1 MSFTVRMCTFN
12 VFTFKSVQGSKK
24 SLYLTYVPENIHCG
38 LFEESQFL
46 PSYVGMWS
54 TVCSF
59 YTKCPVHT
67 TTTNRY
73 VLYSNH
79 ALQLWCE
86 SSPQQ
91 WRQQQFVHGHNIR
104 PTLSDAVNTQSQLAT
119 HQNNDSKKS
128 TNQFLSISLLIW
140 GVPNSAPAS
149 LWAFHLI
156 LYDHDQQ
163 LAPERISS

>member
-1 MSFTVRMCTFN
+1 MSFTVRMCTFS
-12 VFTFKSVQGSKK
+12 VFMFKSVQGSKK
-24 SLYLTYVPENIHCG
+24 SLYLTYVPENIYCG

-79 ALQLWCE
+79 ALQLWCK

-91 WRQQQFVHGHNIR
+91 WQQQLVHGHNIR
-104 PTLSDAVNTQSQLAT
+104 PTLDAVNTQSQLPT
-119 HQNNDSKKS
+119 QQNNDSKES
-128 TNQFLSISLLIW
+128 TNHFLSIE
-140 GVPNSAPAS
+140 VYPTSALAF

-156 LYDHDQQ
+156 LYHHDQQ